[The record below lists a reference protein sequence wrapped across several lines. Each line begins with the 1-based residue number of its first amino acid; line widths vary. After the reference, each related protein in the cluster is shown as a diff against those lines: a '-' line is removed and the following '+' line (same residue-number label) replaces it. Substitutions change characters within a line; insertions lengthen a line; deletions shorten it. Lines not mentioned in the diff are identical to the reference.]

1 MDLDGP
7 GVGQSRHGSLVV
19 SADGRGLENPEIG
32 SPTTTSDNV
41 PCPSQSD
48 FTPLAPLT
56 ACMTNGTYGGSAAAT
71 RSPASLPCDP
81 VRCTRESPV
90 TSRPALPYC
99 AKKRASE

>member
-19 SADGRGLENPEIG
+19 GAYGRGLENPEIG

-41 PCPSQSD
+41 PCPSRFHASC
-48 FTPLAPLT
+48 APLT